1 MEQRLFPHHPVSHT
15 THFVRKQV
23 RRNPEK
29 ARTAKCHAGTRM
41 RRVLGLSLL
50 VMSPCLLRAQTPP
63 CGVAIIQT
71 AGPNTDERFVAAPPE
86 QVKAA
91 FLKALPALGAKVH
104 KDEGFHI
111 EAEIDTG
118 LRQALQQ
125 KNKDSGVRGK
135 YAGLGALG
143 KFTMDLREETRD
155 GVKGSLLHI
164 EFHKNGFVGR
174 LGGEGYAQP
183 LAEETACLTKLLSTN
198 DPASNPRGLEIK
210 DAGQPHPVTLPDN
223 TPLKV
228 LLRDPLYSKK
238 LDKDSTGKTVN
249 FEVAVDVV
257 VDGSILVRRGALATG
272 HLTNVQKTK
281 KAGRHAAI
289 EFAFDSV
296 TAVDGQKVPVSAPN
310 EQARGG
316 RHSQAMSNAE
326 QVGILTLFVKGT
338 DVFIRAGTTYDLE
351 VAGPHTVQTGQ

>member
-1 MEQRLFPHHPVSHT
+1 MEHGLVSHDLIS
-15 THFVRKQV
+15 HASRSVGKKVLLYPEKVRTPECQTGTKV
-23 RRNPEK
+23 RRFLCLWLIAAFP
-29 ARTAKCHAGTRM
+29 CGLHAE
-41 RRVLGLSLL
+41 
-50 VMSPCLLRAQTPP
+50 TPP
-63 CGVAIIQT
+63 CGIAIVQT
-71 AGPNTDERFVAAPPE
+71 EGPNTDERFVAAPPE

-91 FLKALPALGAKVH
+91 LLKALPALGAKVE
-104 KDEGFHI
+104 KDEGLHI
-111 EAEIDTG
+111 KAEPDMG
-118 LRQALQQ
+118 LRQSIQQ

-143 KFTMDLREETRD
+143 KFTIDLRETTQD

-198 DPASNPRGLEIK
+198 DPASNPRGLEVK
-210 DAGQPHPVTLPDN
+210 DAGPRHAVTLPDN

-228 LLRDPLYSKK
+228 LLRDALYSKK
-238 LDKDSTGKTVN
+238 LDKNSLGQTVN
-249 FEVAVDVV
+249 FEVAEDVV

-272 HLTNVQKTK
+272 HFTDVQKTK
-281 KAGRHAAI
+281 KAGRHAEI

-296 TAVDGQKVPVSAPN
+296 TTVDGQKIPVSAPN

-316 RHSQAMSNAE
+316 RHSQAMSNAG
-326 QVGILTLFVKGT
+326 QAGAIGFLAKGS
-338 DVFIRAGTTYDLE
+338 DVFIRAGTTYDVE
-351 VAGPHTVQTGQ
+351 VSGEHSVQTVH

>member
-1 MEQRLFPHHPVSHT
+1 MEQRFFSHRSISGT
-15 THFVRKQV
+15 SNFQRRQV
-23 RRNPEK
+23 RFSRGK
-29 ARTAKCHAGTRM
+29 ARAAECQAGTALHRF
-41 RRVLGLSLL
+41 VCFFLL
-50 VMSPCLLRAQTPP
+50 VISPYPLRAETPP
-63 CGVAIIQT
+63 CGIAIVQT
-71 AGPNTDERFVAAPPE
+71 EGPNTDERFVAAPPE
-86 QVKAA
+86 HVKAA
-91 FLKALPALGAKVH
+91 LLKALPALGAKVE
-104 KDEGFHI
+104 KDEGLHI
-111 EAEIDTG
+111 KAEPDMG
-118 LRQALQQ
+118 LRQSIQQ

-143 KFTMDLREETRD
+143 KFTIDLREATQD

-198 DPASNPRGLEIK
+198 DPASNPRGLEVN
-210 DAGQPHPVTLPDN
+210 DAGLPHQVTLPDN

-238 LDKDSTGKTVN
+238 LEKESLGQNVN
-249 FEVAVDVV
+249 FEVAEDVV

-272 HLTNVQKTK
+272 HFTDVEKTK
-281 KAGRHAAI
+281 KAGRHAEI

-296 TAVDGQKVPVSAPN
+296 TTVDGQKIPVSAPN

-316 RHSQAMSNAE
+316 RHSQAMSNAA
-326 QVGILTLFVKGT
+326 QVGAIGFLAKGS
-338 DVFIRAGTTYDLE
+338 DVFIRAGTTYDVE
-351 VAGPHTVQTGQ
+351 VSGEHTVQTGH

>member
-1 MEQRLFPHHPVSHT
+1 MEKRLIQRWGSQPSHFLWKPV
-15 THFVRKQV
+15 RL
-23 RRNPEK
+23 NLEN
-29 ARTAKCHAGTRM
+29 ALIAKCRAGIRM
-41 RRVLGLSLL
+41 CRLLCFFLL
-50 VMSPCLLRAQTPP
+50 VMSPHHLRAQTPP

-71 AGPNTDERFVAAPPE
+71 AGPNTDERFVAAPRE

>member
-1 MEQRLFPHHPVSHT
+1 MKLRLFLYHSVSQTSHLP
-15 THFVRKQV
+15 RNQV
-23 RRNPEK
+23 RPYPER
-29 ARTAKCHAGTRM
+29 AYTAKCHSGTSM
-41 RRVLGLSLL
+41 RRFLYFFLFV
-50 VMSPCLLRAQTPP
+50 VSPCSLRAQTPP
-63 CGVAIIQT
+63 CGIAIVQT
-71 AGPNTDERFVAAPPE
+71 AGPNTDERFVVAPPE

-91 FLKALPALGAKVH
+91 LLKALPALGAKVH

-111 EAEIDTG
+111 EAEPDMG
-118 LRQALQQ
+118 LRQSIQQ

-143 KFTMDLREETRD
+143 KFTMDLREATQD

-198 DPASNPRGLEIK
+198 DPASNPRGLEVK
-210 DAGQPHPVTLPDN
+210 DAGPPHSVTLPDN

-238 LDKDSTGKTVN
+238 LDKDSAGQTVN
-249 FEVAVDVV
+249 FEVAEDVV

-281 KAGRHAAI
+281 KVGRHAEI

-296 TAVDGQKVPVSAPN
+296 TTVDGQKIPVSAPN

-326 QVGILTLFVKGT
+326 QVGILTLFAKGS

-351 VAGPHTVQTGQ
+351 VAGPQTVQTGQ

>member
-1 MEQRLFPHHPVSHT
+1 MEKRLLQLWGSQTLHCLWKR
-15 THFVRKQV
+15 VRLNLENALIAKWDTGAKV
-23 RRNPEK
+23 RRFL
-29 ARTAKCHAGTRM
+29 CFF
-41 RRVLGLSLL
+41 LL
-50 VMSPCLLRAQTPP
+50 VISPHGLRAETPP
-63 CGVAIIQT
+63 CGIAIVET
-71 AGPNTDERFVAAPPE
+71 AGPNTDERFVVAPPE

-91 FLKALPALGAKVH
+91 LLKALPALGGKVH
-104 KDEGFHI
+104 KDEGYHI
-111 EAEIDTG
+111 EAEPDMG
-118 LRQALQQ
+118 LRQSIQQ

-143 KFTMDLREETRD
+143 KFTIDLREATQD
-155 GVKGSLLHI
+155 GVKGALLHI

-198 DPASNPRGLEIK
+198 DPASNPRGLEIR
-210 DAGQPHPVTLPDN
+210 DAGPPHPVTLPDN

-238 LDKDSTGKTVN
+238 LDKDNTGQNVN
-249 FEVAVDVV
+249 FEVAEDVV

-281 KAGRHAAI
+281 KAGRHAEI

-296 TAVDGQKVPVSAPN
+296 TTVDGQKIPVSAPN

-326 QVGILTLFVKGT
+326 QVGIFTLFVKGT

-351 VAGPHTVQTGQ
+351 VAGPHTVQTGR

>member
-1 MEQRLFPHHPVSHT
+1 MEQRLFLHHSVSWT
-15 THFVRKQV
+15 SHFQFRQV
-23 RRNPEK
+23 RFSREK
-29 ARTAKCHAGTRM
+29 ARAAECQAGATLHRF
-41 RRVLGLSLL
+41 LCLFLL
-50 VMSPCLLRAQTPP
+50 VISPRPLRAETPP
-63 CGVAIIQT
+63 CGIAIVRT
-71 AGPNTDERFVAAPPE
+71 EGPNTDERFVAAPPE

-91 FLKALPALGAKVH
+91 LMKALPALGAKVE
-104 KDEGFHI
+104 KDEGLHI
-111 EAEIDTG
+111 KAEPDMG
-118 LRQALQQ
+118 LRQTIQQ

-143 KFTMDLREETRD
+143 KFTIDLRETTQD
-155 GVKGSLLHI
+155 GVNGSLLHI

-198 DPASNPRGLEIK
+198 DPASNPRGLEVK
-210 DAGQPHPVTLPDN
+210 DAGPPHAVTLPDR

-238 LDKDSTGKTVN
+238 LDKESAGQAVN
-249 FEVAVDVV
+249 FEVAEDVV

-272 HLTNVQKTK
+272 HFTDIQKTK
-281 KAGRHAAI
+281 KAGRHAEI

-296 TAVDGQKVPVSAPN
+296 TAVDGQKIPVSAPN

-316 RHSQAMSNAE
+316 RHSQAMANAE
-326 QVGILTLFVKGT
+326 QVGILTLFVKGS

-351 VAGPHTVQTGQ
+351 VAGPHAVQAGH